1 MAASV
6 TAMGGPEAFFG
17 YEPEPETESSYTS
30 ISSFARA
37 YKPPTYFK
45 PLASVK
51 PVPSLNLALP
61 TQPVPLTKPFL
72 PPQEV
77 LPFQPAPLTKPAL
90 SLQPTLGVKSVPAS
104 QILVSNKPAPSF
116 KPALFYKVP
125 TKRYNFDWAVK
136 DDLAENDFAHEES
149 RDGDHTRGSYSVL
162 LPDGRVQ
169 TVTYYVNGDSGY
181 VAEVTY
187 EGSAQFPSPKPAY
200 RRVPAYG

>member
-1 MAASV
+1 MAKD
-6 TAMGGPEAFFG
+6 GPKRRQFLCIRYVGWMSHFQLQ
-17 YEPEPETESSYTS
+17 SYGLFS
-30 ISSFARA
+30 
-37 YKPPTYFK
+37 
-45 PLASVK
+45 
-51 PVPSLNLALP
+51 
-61 TQPVPLTKPFL
+61 
-72 PPQEV
+72 PQ
-77 LPFQPAPLTKPAL
+77 
-90 SLQPTLGVKSVPAS
+90 
-104 QILVSNKPAPSF
+104 
-116 KPALFYKVP
+116 VP